1 MVKIQSRPDI
11 PLAPTLSAPQ
21 IEEIFTRALVF
32 EPVEHVG
39 SIASAILIA
48 LDTLGMIGEY
58 GYNHSSSHLNVDM
71 FVIALDKW
79 VSLSIGF

>member
-1 MVKIQSRPDI
+1 MKIQSRPDI
-11 PLAPTLSAPQ
+11 PVVLPITTQQ
-21 IEEIFTRALVF
+21 IEEMFTRALVF

-39 SIASAILIA
+39 SIASAILIS
-48 LDTLGMIGEY
+48 LDVLGIVGEY
-58 GYNHSSSHLNVDM
+58 GYNHSPSHLNVDM